1 MTGEAGGEDSAFFEL
16 IRTHR
21 ARTFFRVMGKLPSA
35 PRCAV
40 CHAPFGG
47 AGGHVMRWFGYK
59 PSRKNPRLCVQ
70 CFEKVPAGGVKLDVG
85 VLFADVRGFT
95 SLAEGSDPQA
105 LVVLLNR
112 FYDAAVEVL
121 CRHAIIDKLVGDQVM
136 ALYLPQ
142 VLGDAAVEH
151 MVADALALVA
161 AAPDELSIG
170 VGLDYGNAFVG
181 NVGSGEVKD
190 FTAIGDVVNTAAR
203 LQSAAASGEI
213 MVSRRVR
220 NINPAELRGAVPRSL
235 DLKGKSQPEQA
246 FALTVDR
253 DPAARRGDRPPT
265 R

>member
-1 MTGEAGGEDSAFFEL
+1 MTGEPARGDEAFFEM

-47 AGGHVMRWFGYK
+47 VGGQVMRRFGFG
-59 PSRKNPRLCVQ
+59 PSRKNPRLCSQ
-70 CFEKVPAGGVKLDVG
+70 CFEKAPDGGVNLDVG

-95 SLAEGSDPQA
+95 SMAEGSDPQA
-105 LVVLLNR
+105 LVPLLNA

-121 CRHAIIDKLVGDQVM
+121 CQHAIIDKLVGDQVM
-136 ALYLPQ
+136 AVYLPQ
-142 VLGDAAVEH
+142 VLGEGAVEH

-161 AAPDELSIG
+161 SAPDQLSLG
-170 VGLDYGNAFVG
+170 VGLDYGTAFVG

-203 LQSAAASGEI
+203 LQSAAASGEVI
-213 MVSRRVR
+213 LSGRVMS
-220 NINPAELRGAVPRSL
+220 INPTGLRHADPRSL
-235 DLKGKSQPEQA
+235 VLKGKSQPEHA

-253 DPAARRGDRPPT
+253 
-265 R
+265 